1 MLNVNSTQY
10 RQNFAAYLMDCVDNE
25 DNPSQTETLKGK
37 LEYIMSRFDAEY
49 DCGYSRRRWP
59 NLADR
64 MANYLA
70 GLPFSFAFDNY
81 EVKQVAAKLHGIEA
95 IPEKKQAMIL
105 NQWFQHL
112 AHMILKLANKEG
124 GAYPV

>member
-10 RQNFAAYLMDCVDNE
+10 RQNFADYLMGCVDNE
-25 DNPSQTETLKGK
+25 DNPSQTETIKGK

-49 DCGYSRRRWP
+49 NYKNNRMRYP

-64 MANYLA
+64 MANYLM

-81 EVKQVAAKLHGIEA
+81 EVKQVAAKLHGIDS

-105 NQWFQHL
+105 SQWFQHL

-124 GAYPV
+124 IAHPV